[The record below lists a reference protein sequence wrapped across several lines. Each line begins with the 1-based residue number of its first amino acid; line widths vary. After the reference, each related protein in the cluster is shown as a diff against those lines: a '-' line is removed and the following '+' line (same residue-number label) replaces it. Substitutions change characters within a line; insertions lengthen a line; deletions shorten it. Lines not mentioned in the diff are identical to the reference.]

1 MTDGKSLDFNNVDEV
16 LDYAIEKEKEAR
28 DFYLAWAEK
37 IDKPAIRKV
46 FTEFATQEE
55 EHMNLFTSMKEG
67 HAEKR
72 PEAKAIDLH
81 LADYLIEAE
90 PAEDMGYREALRI
103 AIQREQAAMDLYGA
117 FAKATKSPEIAS
129 TMETLVAEETKHKNR
144 LESIY
149 DDDFYPEN

>member
-16 LDYAIEKEKEAR
+16 FDYAIEKEKEAR
-28 DFYLAWAEK
+28 DFYLEWAGK
-37 IDKPAIRKV
+37 IEKPAIQKV
-46 FTEFATQEE
+46 FTEFAAQEE
-55 EHMNLFTSMKEG
+55 GHMKLFTSMKEG
-67 HAEKR
+67 HAETR
-72 PEAKAIDLH
+72 PETKAVDLH
-81 LADYLIEAE
+81 LTDYLIEAE
-90 PAEDMGYREALRI
+90 PTENMGYREALRV
-103 AIQREQAAMDLYGA
+103 AIQREQAAMDLYSA